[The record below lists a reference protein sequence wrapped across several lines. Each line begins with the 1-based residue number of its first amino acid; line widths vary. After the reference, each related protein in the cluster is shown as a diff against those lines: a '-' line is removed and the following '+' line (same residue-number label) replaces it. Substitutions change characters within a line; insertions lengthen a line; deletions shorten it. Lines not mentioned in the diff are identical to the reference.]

1 MMAHGMVEKFPV
13 AELVNLRN
21 ELMQSG
27 LDSWQAAQVV
37 SSFLSGRGYGVN
49 SERVPDAITR
59 LEGGSCRIECMQ
71 EVLERVALVM

>member
-1 MMAHGMVEKFPV
+1 MGHSMIEKFPV
-13 AELVNLRN
+13 PELMNLRN
-21 ELMQSG
+21 DLMHSG

-37 SSFLSGRGYGVN
+37 SAFLWGRGYGVN
-49 SERVPDAITR
+49 PDRVPDAVTR